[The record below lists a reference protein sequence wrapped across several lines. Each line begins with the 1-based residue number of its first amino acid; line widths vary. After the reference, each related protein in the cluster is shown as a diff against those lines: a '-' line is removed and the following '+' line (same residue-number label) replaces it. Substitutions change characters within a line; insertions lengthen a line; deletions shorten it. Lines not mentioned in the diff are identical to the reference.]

1 MGFVLDFAFVFS
13 RVEHV
18 ERVVARGLLDD
29 DHEARRLDI
38 DPRRARGVV
47 GKLQRDRPHAFLIE
61 RDRKSTRLNS
71 SHGY

>member
-29 DHEARRLDI
+29 DHETRGRALD
-38 DPRRARGVV
+38 R
-47 GKLQRDRPHAFLIE
+47 HAVMVWFMPLSFSLYTLY
-61 RDRKSTRLNS
+61 STSTPLVA
-71 SHGY
+71 